1 MYGELSSKPTLI
13 SLKLHAKSY
22 QNNWYI
28 QQQFLY
34 WSKSNIPLFKA
45 IMSWPI
51 KIWKRK
57 KTSFVIP
64 HDFPFQSFSWKFF
77 QDKIFHL
84 PLNFLLP
91 PNFNFFL
98 FLFGVVGGRTDHWCQ
113 WHLEFEVTYKIFMGI
128 RIDER
133 DRKGPRKV
141 SHVDETNGPLT
152 SWTLSKCPSLLGM
165 LQIFNP
171 GTQWS

>member
-1 MYGELSSKPTLI
+1 MENYLQNPHWYHWSYMQKVTKTTDIFSSSSCTGPSPTFPCSKQSCLDPSKYGNVKKLPLLFPMTFHSS
-13 SLKLHAKSY
+13 
-22 QNNWYI
+22 Q
-28 QQQFLY
+28 
-34 WSKSNIPLFKA
+34 
-45 IMSWPI
+45 
-51 KIWKRK
+51 KI
-57 KTSFVIP
+57 
-64 HDFPFQSFSWKFF
+64 F
-77 QDKIFHL
+77 QDKSFHL

-113 WHLEFEVTYKIFMGI
+113 WHLEFEVTYKILMGI